1 MATLE
6 QIKELRDQTQVSV
19 ALCKEALEATG
30 CDMDKAKLYL
40 RRRVPT
46 LPGKATR
53 SVILY
58 LNPARKRWKALPK
71 ATVSSIPTALSRLT
85 SVVLTAMRPGLYG
98 AVAVA
103 FSCVDRQG
111 VSLYA
116 GVAQLEIEQ
125 GSSNP

>member
-40 RRRVPT
+40 RQKGSDVAR
-46 LPGKATR
+46 KATR

-58 LNPARKRWKALPK
+58 LNPVRKRWKALPK
-71 ATVSSIPTALSRLT
+71 ATVSSIPTVLSRLT
-85 SVVLTAMRPGLYG
+85 SVVLTVMLPRLYG
-98 AVAVA
+98 EATDVS
-103 FSCVDRQG
+103 SCVDR
-111 VSLYA
+111 
-116 GVAQLEIEQ
+116 
-125 GSSNP
+125 